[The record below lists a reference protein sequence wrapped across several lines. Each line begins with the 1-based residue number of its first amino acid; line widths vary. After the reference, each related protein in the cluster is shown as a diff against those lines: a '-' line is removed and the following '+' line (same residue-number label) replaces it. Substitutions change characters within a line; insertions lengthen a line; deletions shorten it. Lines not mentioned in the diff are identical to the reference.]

1 MAKNVN
7 IILASTSPRRREVLS
22 KIGLPFSVEASDYE
36 EDMTLPLS
44 PKRLAVF
51 LSRGKAEAV
60 AKKHKA
66 GLVIGADTFVVL
78 GSTLLGKPRN
88 RAEAARMLRR
98 LSGQRV
104 DLLTG
109 YTIIDAASERRLSGT
124 DTTTVYIKKLTPGEI
139 TNYIA
144 SGEPLDKAGAFAI
157 QGLGA
162 VIIRR
167 IEGDFMGALGLPLYA
182 ISRKLKKF
190 GIKIL

>member
-78 GSTLLGKPRN
+78 GSTLLGKPRS
-88 RAEAARMLRR
+88 RVEAAKMLRR

-109 YTIIDAASERRLSGT
+109 YTIIDAASGRRLSGT